1 LHPEKNNKTMFQS
14 LQERLNQAVKSLS
27 GKGRITELNVAA
39 TVKEIRRALV
49 EADVNYKVA
58 KDVTDRIKDEAIG
71 RKVLIDVNPGQLL
84 VKIMEDELSALM
96 GGQAV
101 GINIKGDPAIILMS
115 GLQGSGKTTFCGKLA
130 HYLKKQN
137 RNVLL
142 VACDI
147 YRPAA
152 IDQLKVLGANVGVD
166 VYAEPDN
173 KNAVEIAQNGIKHAK
188 SNNKQ
193 VVIIDTAGR
202 LAIDEQMMTEIAN
215 VKQAINPTETLFVV
229 DAMTGQDAVN
239 TAKTF
244 NDRLNF
250 DGVVLTKLDGD
261 TRGGAA
267 LSIKAVVDK
276 PIKFVGSGEKP
287 DDIDVFHPERMAS
300 RILGMGD
307 VVSLV
312 KKMQEVFDEEEEKRL
327 AAQIRKNQLNLEDFL
342 GQIRQIKKMG
352 NIKDMIG
359 MIPGMSQMLKGKE
372 IDENAYKPTEAILL
386 SMTPKER
393 QQPAIIDA
401 SRKKRIALGSG
412 TTVDKVN
419 ALLKQFEEMK
429 KFMKKMNQMQSS
441 GKMR

>member
-1 LHPEKNNKTMFQS
+1 MFQS

-84 VKIMEDELSALM
+84 VKIMEDELAQLM
-96 GGQAV
+96 GGQATS
-101 GINIKGDPAIILMS
+101 INIKGDPAIILMS

-137 RNVLL
+137 RQILL

-152 IDQLKVLGANVGVD
+152 IEQLKTLGAAVGVE
-166 VYAEPDN
+166 VYAEPEN
-173 KNAVEIAQNGIKHAK
+173 KDAVEISLNAIKYAK
-188 SNNKQ
+188 ANHKQ
-193 VVIIDTAGR
+193 IVIIDTAGR
-202 LAIDEQMMTEIAN
+202 LAIDEQMMTEIEN
-215 VKQAINPTETLFVV
+215 VKKAVNPTETLFVV

-244 NDRLNF
+244 NERLNF

-267 LSIKAVVDK
+267 LSIRAVVEK
-276 PIKFVGSGEKP
+276 PIKFVGMGEKP
-287 DDIDVFHPERMAS
+287 DALDVFHPDRMAR
-300 RILGMGD
+300 RILDMGD
-307 VVSLV
+307 VVGLV
-312 KKMQEVFDEEEEKRL
+312 EKMQAVFDEDEEKRL

-342 GQIRQIKKMG
+342 SQIRQIKKMG
-352 NIKDMIG
+352 NIKDMIS
-359 MIPGMSQMLKGKE
+359 MIPGISGMLKGKE
-372 IDENAYKPTEAILL
+372 INEDAYKPTEAILL

-393 QQPAIIDA
+393 QSPQIIDA
-401 SRKKRIALGSG
+401 NRKKRIALGSG
-412 TTVDKVN
+412 TTVEKVN
-419 ALLKQFEEMK
+419 ALLRQFEEMK
-429 KFMKKMNQMQSS
+429 KFMKKMNQAQSS
-441 GKMR
+441 GKLR

>member
-1 LHPEKNNKTMFQS
+1 MFQS

-84 VKIMEDELSALM
+84 VKIMEDELAQLM
-96 GGQAV
+96 GGQATS
-101 GINIKGDPAIILMS
+101 INIKGDPAVILMA

-137 RNVLL
+137 RQILL

-152 IDQLKVLGANVGVD
+152 IEQLKTLGAAVGVE
-166 VYAEPDN
+166 VYAEPEN
-173 KNAVEIAQNGIKHAK
+173 KDAVEISLNAIKYAK
-188 SNNKQ
+188 ANHKQ
-193 VVIIDTAGR
+193 IVIIDTAGR
-202 LAIDEQMMTEIAN
+202 LAIDEQMMTEIEN
-215 VKQAINPTETLFVV
+215 VKKAVNPTETLFVV

-244 NDRLNF
+244 NERLNF

-267 LSIKAVVDK
+267 LSIRAVVEK
-276 PIKFVGSGEKP
+276 PIKFVGMGEKP
-287 DDIDVFHPERMAS
+287 DALDVFHPDRMAR
-300 RILGMGD
+300 RILDMGD
-307 VVSLV
+307 VVGLV
-312 KKMQEVFDEEEEKRL
+312 EKMQAVFDEDEEKRL

-342 GQIRQIKKMG
+342 SQIRQIKKMG
-352 NIKDMIG
+352 NIKDMIS
-359 MIPGMSQMLKGKE
+359 MIPGISGMLKGKE
-372 IDENAYKPTEAILL
+372 INEDAYKPTEAILL

-393 QQPAIIDA
+393 QSPQIIDA
-401 SRKKRIALGSG
+401 NRKKRIALGSG
-412 TTVDKVN
+412 TTVEKVN
-419 ALLKQFEEMK
+419 ALLRQFEEMK
-429 KFMKKMNQMQSS
+429 KFMKKMNQAQSS
-441 GKMR
+441 GKLR